1 MCMNYHLE
9 MPTSSLQRDGRLVV
23 GALVVALAIASLGRA
38 AEMRTWTS
46 ATGSHTT
53 EAEFVELKDDG
64 NVVLKTK
71 AGKTILVPLG
81 KLSEADQAFARAR
94 GVAKPQTAAEA
105 VAAKT
110 VEEVEAEALQC
121 HTAKE
126 AVLLY
131 TFYLSKKNLTAEQR
145 AAAEGKLAEWKKK
158 ADDDQVRL
166 GKQWMAKAEA
176 DKIRKQAQEK
186 IEHGV
191 ELLRLRNEQLAEQ
204 SLEEAS
210 KLDPDSIQADFLMGV
225 VYGAI
230 KKNDKKAQA
239 HFEKCLKREP
249 GNVSVL
255 NNLAVSLANQKKY
268 PEAAR
273 YWKTAAASAPKM
285 RELSQNIGSL
295 ITMAGTKQAKLS
307 PKTLQEMSQLYEEL
321 ITKYGNPRPT
331 QMAFVYAP
339 PYGSKFGGEK
349 GKSDGGPTGESVVVS
364 SGSGFVVSP
373 HVILTNR
380 HVVEHASGLLVL
392 NPKNPGGEPLAAE
405 LIAISDKVDLALIR
419 CDSLDAPAV
428 PLVESLPPRGSD
440 IMVLGYPLGP
450 EFGKSLKSTRGSM
463 VAMPDASV
471 DNMCLY
477 DAVTNPGNSGGP
489 LCDKKARVA
498 AVVRAVTGSVGGSY
512 GAAIPIAAAMPFL
525 RSHLPDLDAAS
536 SDAKELDWPGVDA
549 KVAPSTVLILKKED
563 VRSDLGVGK
572 R

>member
-1 MCMNYHLE
+1 MGGE
-9 MPTSSLQRDGRLVV
+9 
-23 GALVVALAIASLGRA
+23 VA
-38 AEMRTWTS
+38 
-46 ATGSHTT
+46 
-53 EAEFVELKDDG
+53 
-64 NVVLKTK
+64 
-71 AGKTILVPLG
+71 
-81 KLSEADQAFARAR
+81 
-94 GVAKPQTAAEA
+94 
-105 VAAKT
+105 
-110 VEEVEAEALQC
+110 VEEVEGEALQC
-121 HTAKE
+121 RTAKE
-126 AVLLY
+126 AVLRFK
-131 TFYLSKKNLTAEQR
+131 FYLSKKNLTAEQR
-145 AAAEGKLAEWKKK
+145 AAAEAKLAEWKKK

-166 GKQWMAKAEA
+166 GKQWMAKPEA
-176 DKIRKQAQEK
+176 DKIRKQAEEK
-186 IEHGV
+186 IEHAV

-230 KKNDKKAQA
+230 AKNDKKAQA

-268 PEAAR
+268 SEAAR

-295 ITMAGTKQAKLS
+295 IMMAGTKQAKLP
-307 PKTLQEMSQLYEEL
+307 PKTLQDLSQLYEEL
-321 ITKYGNPRPT
+321 ITKYGDPRPN
-331 QMAFVYAP
+331 QVVFVYAP

-349 GKSDGGPTGESVVVS
+349 GKSEGGAAGESVVVS

-373 HVILTNR
+373 HVVLTNR

-463 VAMPDASV
+463 VRCRMPRWITCAFT
-471 DNMCLY
+471 M
-477 DAVTNPGNSGGP
+477 
-489 LCDKKARVA
+489 R
-498 AVVRAVTGSVGGSY
+498 
-512 GAAIPIAAAMPFL
+512 
-525 RSHLPDLDAAS
+525 
-536 SDAKELDWPGVDA
+536 
-549 KVAPSTVLILKKED
+549 
-563 VRSDLGVGK
+563 
-572 R
+572 